1 MNNIKYELVNPERST
16 QLVKELQLSLDQ
28 KYESFFDSNCSKEEF
43 RELKLNIQYID
54 VQLHNDHIDKTYL
67 FKRWYRAIDMDILLY
82 NEALCVLLG
91 IPIDLAK
98 AFIHADLSKEGIES
112 ELNEC
117 CTAYEFYNTNE
128 NDYLKRK
135 YSHDSID
142 TKEFIEWAI
151 EKRFIERL
159 DGNTGKKD
167 KKYGFDGFNSHRALA
182 KKQNTEILVKALEH
196 YTGKQTTNALLNSE
210 ETPFYKELI
219 NDLVKMDLDGSAK
232 PSPKTLKNYL
242 SEYNKE
248 K

>member
-1 MNNIKYELVNPERST
+1 MNNIKYELVNPERSI

-28 KYESFFDSNCSKEEF
+28 KDGFFFDSNCSKEEL

-54 VQLHNDHIDKTYL
+54 SQLHNGHIDKTYL
-67 FKRWYRAIDMDILLY
+67 FKRWYRAFDMDILLY

-117 CTAYEFYNTNE
+117 CTEYEFYNTNE

-151 EKRFIERL
+151 DTNFIVKIIMPSIGVQHRSTTIELQKIINSIARDVMNKYPKSNQTNVAL
-159 DGNTGKKD
+159 DVTN
-167 KKYGFDGFNSHRALA
+167 
-182 KKQNTEILVKALEH
+182 IL
-196 YTGKQTTNALLNSE
+196 
-210 ETPFYKELI
+210 
-219 NDLVKMDLDGSAK
+219 
-232 PSPKTLKNYL
+232 
-242 SEYNKE
+242 KE
-248 K
+248 KHDIDIALDTIRTKKLKKHPNY